1 MPLIESSEVEPVEML
16 PGVFRRTMTDGEK
29 MMLCEVKMDA
39 GSVVPMHTHP
49 HEQTG
54 YCASGRIRM
63 VIADEVR
70 EMGPGGCW
78 MIPGGVEHE
87 ATALEDS
94 VFIDV
99 FSPPRDEYRV

>member
-1 MPLIESSEVEPVEML
+1 MPLIESHEVEPVEML
-16 PGVFRRTMTDGEK
+16 PGVIRRTMTDGER
-29 MMLCEVKMDA
+29 MMLCEVRMDQDA
-39 GSVVPMHTHP
+39 VVPMHTHP

-63 VIADEVR
+63 VIAGDVR
-70 EMGPGGCW
+70 EMGAGGCW

-87 ATALEDS
+87 ATALEAS
-94 VFIDV
+94 IFIDV